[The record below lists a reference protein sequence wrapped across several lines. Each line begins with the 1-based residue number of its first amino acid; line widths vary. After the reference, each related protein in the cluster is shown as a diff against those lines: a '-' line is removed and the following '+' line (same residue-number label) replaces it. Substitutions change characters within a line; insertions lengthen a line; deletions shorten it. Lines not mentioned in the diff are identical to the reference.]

1 MPFNL
6 IGLHYICSSA
16 IACTNWNVSK
26 FKVLNYRIPNI
37 IPKIAICLRIYG
49 AYFDDE
55 GLQVSLLGQTA
66 LMSKSMEGIVE
77 SGPQLVLQ
85 LYIIAR
91 NGIGREIENGIDMS
105 MGGQY
110 DPPGK
115 YLIQFDNSGFFT
127 DYHKTIAR
135 IRLNALTQ

>member
-1 MPFNL
+1 MCGP
-6 IGLHYICSSA
+6 HHICSLA

-49 AYFDDE
+49 AYFDDD
-55 GLQVSLLGQTA
+55 GLQESGIGQLA
-66 LMSKSMEGIVE
+66 FMSKSMEGIVE

-105 MGGQY
+105 MGGKY
-110 DPPGK
+110 DPPAK
-115 YLIQFDNSGFFT
+115 
-127 DYHKTIAR
+127 
-135 IRLNALTQ
+135 